1 MVPAAQSAA
10 RILRQALRIRPT
22 DNPEAFEGQ
31 LMYVARNDWSFCAAN
46 ATVTLLALSS
56 GGNTRLASIGLFSSS
71 SASQLAQTA

>member
-31 LMYVARNDWSFCAAN
+31 LISHISESEGSKRNREALGRCEARIPLQADKLPFFCRP
-46 ATVTLLALSS
+46 
-56 GGNTRLASIGLFSSS
+56 GGGFV
-71 SASQLAQTA
+71 